1 VNLSLNRPA
10 STILTILFLASL
22 FPVFGQDGATPL
34 PFSNAPYK
42 VGERL
47 TYIISYSNFSSAAHA
62 QMQVVARGK
71 FFGRDAIQLQGHVV
85 TTDLINVALIAINN
99 DYTTYIDPQTGLP
112 FRSEQ
117 VVRDAINSSESF
129 HEFNQTAGAPDV
141 SQKQSSIPGTFDF
154 LSVVYRLRSLP
165 LNDGAKYTF
174 SVWTETEEYQIE
186 LRVTGKE
193 VVRTNIGSFNTVATE
208 VRVATTART
217 YKIKARFSEDERHVP
232 VLLTAKIRDGEIRAE
247 LAGSVVVE
255 PAAPAATPTP
265 TAGPAPTP
273 RPTTPSAVPSR
284 DENWPFTIGEELNY
298 RVFLGDSNTP
308 VGTATFQVRGRSRYF
323 ERDGLL
329 LTVKA
334 QTTGTVARVFVANDQ
349 INTYVDPKALLPYRT
364 EMNLMEGKRRKN
376 QTLTINQD
384 SGTASTSSGQRIV
397 IPVGTHD
404 YLSFFYALRT
414 FNLAPQRRN
423 AISILVEDAPKTLAV
438 TALKREMIG
447 LGQQTLPAI
456 PLTLTTPEDPQ
467 NDKYQLRIWVS
478 DDRRRLPLRITAKT
492 ELGLIRADLII
503 LPTTSQ

>member
-10 STILTILFLASL
+10 YPILTILFLASL
-22 FPVFGQDGATPL
+22 FPVFGQDGAAL
-34 PFSNAPYK
+34 PFSNAPYQ

-47 TYIISYSNFSSAAHA
+47 TYIISYSNFSSAAHV

-71 FFGRDAIQLQGHVV
+71 FHGQEAIQLQGHVA
-85 TTDLINVALIAINN
+85 TTELINVALIAINN
-99 DYTTYIDPQTGLP
+99 DYTTYIDPHTGLP

-117 VVRDAINSSESF
+117 IVRDAISSSDSF
-129 HEFNQTAGAPDV
+129 HEFTQSTGAGAV
-141 SQKQSSIPGTFDF
+141 SQKQSTIPGTFDF
-154 LSVVYRLRSLP
+154 LSAVYRLRSLP
-165 LNDGAKYTF
+165 LSEGARYTLN
-174 SVWTETEEYQIE
+174 VWTETEEYQIE
-186 LRVTGKE
+186 LRVSGKE
-193 VVRTNIGSFNTVATE
+193 VVRTNIGTFNTIATQ
-208 VRVATTART
+208 VRVSTGSKT
-217 YKIKARFSEDERHVP
+217 YKIYARFSEDERHVP
-232 VLLTAKIRDGEIRAE
+232 VLLTSKYRDGEIRAE
-247 LAGSVVVE
+247 LAGSTVAE
-255 PAAPAATPTP
+255 PPAPTATPTP

-273 RPTTPSAVPSR
+273 RPTVPETPHV
-284 DENWPFTIGEELNY
+284 ENWPFTIGEELNY
-298 RVFLGDSNTP
+298 RVFLGDNNTP
-308 VGTATFQVRGRSRYF
+308 VGMATFQVRGRSRYF

-349 INTYVDPKALLPYRT
+349 ISTYVDPKALLPYRT
-364 EMNLMEGKRRKN
+364 EINLAEGKRKKN
-376 QTLTINQD
+376 ETLTINQD
-384 SGTASTSSGQRIV
+384 GGTATTKSGQRIV

-423 AISILVEDAPKTLAV
+423 AISILIEDAPKTLAI
-438 TALKREMIG
+438 TSLKREMIG

-478 DDRRRLPLRITAKT
+478 DDRRRLPLRITANT
-492 ELGLIRADLII
+492 ELGPIRADLVI

>member
-10 STILTILFLASL
+10 YPILIILFLASL
-22 FPVFGQDGATPL
+22 FPVFGQDGATAP

-62 QMQVVARGK
+62 QVQVVARGK

-85 TTDLINVALIAINN
+85 TTDVINVALIAINN

-117 VVRDAINSSESF
+117 IVHDAMSSSESF
-129 HEFNQTAGAPDV
+129 HELNQTARPPDV
-141 SQKQSSIPGTFDF
+141 TQRQSGTPGTFDF
-154 LSVVYRLRSLP
+154 LSLFYRLRSLP

-174 SVWTETEEYQIE
+174 SVWTESQEYQIE

-193 VVRTNIGSFNTVATE
+193 VVRTNTGNFNTIATE
-208 VRVATTART
+208 VRLSSSAET

-232 VLLTAKIRDGEIRAE
+232 VLLTAKVRGGEIRAE

-255 PAAPAATPTP
+255 PPAPAATPTP
-265 TAGPAPTP
+265 TVGPAPTP
-273 RPTTPSAVPSR
+273 RPTVPEAVPSHV
-284 DENWPFTIGEELNY
+284 ENWPFTIGEELNY

-334 QTTGTVARVFVANDQ
+334 QTIGTVARVFVANDQ
-349 INTYVDPKALLPYRT
+349 ISTYVDPKALLPYRT
-364 EMNLMEGKRRKN
+364 ELNLIEGKRRKN

-384 SGTASTSSGQRIV
+384 SGAATTSGGQRIV

-414 FNLAPQRRN
+414 FNLTPQRRN
-423 AISILVEDAPKTLAV
+423 AISILIEDAPKTLAV
-438 TALKREMIG
+438 TASKREMIG

-456 PLTLTTPEDPQ
+456 PLTLTTPEDRE

-478 DDRRRLPLRITAKT
+478 DDRRRLPLRITANT
-492 ELGLIRADLII
+492 ELGAIRADLII